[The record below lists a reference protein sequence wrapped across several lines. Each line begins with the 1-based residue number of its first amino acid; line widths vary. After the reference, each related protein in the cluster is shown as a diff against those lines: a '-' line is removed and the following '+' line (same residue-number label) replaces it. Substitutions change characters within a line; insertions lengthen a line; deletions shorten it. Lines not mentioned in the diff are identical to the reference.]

1 MSATLSKPVSQP
13 KDAAVARR
21 PTKRAIEHL
30 QAVLELIRD
39 TRPGDFA
46 SDLDAI
52 EWMQRQAK
60 EALS

>member
-1 MSATLSKPVSQP
+1 MNATHPKSAAGRISC
-13 KDAAVARR
+13 R
-21 PTKRAIEHL
+21 PTKRTVEHL
-30 QAVLELIRD
+30 RAALELIRD